1 MYSNIPTVTQ
11 AIKNIIFSNSVYINS
26 LKIGIANYTALALK
40 IKPEVEKIVGSQ
52 VNINTLVVSIKRLA
66 DTIQQQQSE
75 QDGKIDEDEKEI
87 VTGARISL
95 TGSILD
101 VDFGMEIENME
112 RILDLFDKDSD
123 IRFNIFQ
130 TKNHIK
136 LFVENINEIKKIFRN
151 ELKNQPDTIKEG
163 ISMINITLP
172 WSETEFKKTYQLLS
186 MISNILYT
194 NQILLH
200 NAFFTPNEIVLIIS
214 EGDAAKAYELLRIK
228 LYK

>member
-1 MYSNIPTVTQ
+1 MYSRIPSVSH
-11 AIKNIIFSNSVYINS
+11 AIREILYSNSLYINA
-26 LKIGIANYTALALK
+26 LETGIANYTALAIK
-40 IKPEVEKIVGSQ
+40 IKPEVEKLTKSQ
-52 VNINTLVVSIKRLA
+52 VNINTIVVGIKRLA
-66 DTIQQQQSE
+66 DLIR
-75 QDGKIDEDEKEI
+75 EKSYVSNHNLESLK
-87 VTGARISL
+87 GARISL

-136 LFVENINEIKKIFRN
+136 LFVENINEIKKIFRD

>member
-1 MYSNIPTVTQ
+1 MYSRIPSVSH
-11 AIKNIIFSNSVYINS
+11 AIREILYSNSLYINA
-26 LKIGIANYTALALK
+26 LETGIANYTALAIK
-40 IKPEVEKIVGSQ
+40 IKPEVEKLTKSQ
-52 VNINTLVVSIKRLA
+52 VNINTIVVGIKRLA
-66 DTIQQQQSE
+66 DLIR
-75 QDGKIDEDEKEI
+75 EKSYVSNDNLESLK
-87 VTGARISL
+87 GARISL

>member
-1 MYSNIPTVTQ
+1 MYSRIPSVSH
-11 AIKNIIFSNSVYINS
+11 AIREILYSNSLYINA
-26 LKIGIANYTALALK
+26 LETGIANYTALAIK
-40 IKPEVEKIVGSQ
+40 IKPEVEKLTKSQ
-52 VNINTLVVSIKRLA
+52 VNINTIVVGIKRLA
-66 DTIQQQQSE
+66 DLIR
-75 QDGKIDEDEKEI
+75 EKSYVSNDNLESLK
-87 VTGARISL
+87 GARISL

-136 LFVENINEIKKIFRN
+136 LFVENINEIKKIFRD

-186 MISNILYT
+186 MISNILYD

-200 NAFFTPNEIVLIIS
+200 NALFTPNEIVLIIS

>member
-1 MYSNIPTVTQ
+1 MYSRIPSVSH
-11 AIKNIIFSNSVYINS
+11 AIKEILYSNSLYINA
-26 LKIGIANYTALALK
+26 LETGIANYTALAIK
-40 IKPEVEKIVGSQ
+40 IKPEVEKLTKSQ
-52 VNINTLVVSIKRLA
+52 VNINTIVVGIKRLA
-66 DTIQQQQSE
+66 DLIR
-75 QDGKIDEDEKEI
+75 EKSYVSNDNLESLK
-87 VTGARISL
+87 GARISL

-214 EGDAAKAYELLRIK
+214 EVDAAKAYELLRIK

>member
-1 MYSNIPTVTQ
+1 MYSRIPSVSH
-11 AIKNIIFSNSVYINS
+11 AIKEILYSNSLYINA
-26 LKIGIANYTALALK
+26 LETGIANYTALAIK
-40 IKPEVEKIVGSQ
+40 IKPEVEKLTKSQ
-52 VNINTLVVSIKRLA
+52 VNINTIVVGIKRLA
-66 DTIQQQQSE
+66 DLIR
-75 QDGKIDEDEKEI
+75 EKSYVSNDNLESLK
-87 VTGARISL
+87 GARISL

-136 LFVENINEIKKIFRN
+136 LFVENINEIKKIFRD

-186 MISNILYT
+186 MISNILYN

-214 EGDAAKAYELLRIK
+214 EVDAAKTYELLRIK

>member
-1 MYSNIPTVTQ
+1 MYSRIPSVSH
-11 AIKNIIFSNSVYINS
+11 AIREILYSNSLYINA
-26 LKIGIANYTALALK
+26 LETGIANYTALAIK
-40 IKPEVEKIVGSQ
+40 IKPEVEKLTKSQ
-52 VNINTLVVSIKRLA
+52 VNINTIVVGIKRLA
-66 DTIQQQQSE
+66 DLIR
-75 QDGKIDEDEKEI
+75 EKSYVSNDNLESLK
-87 VTGARISL
+87 GARISL

-123 IRFNIFQ
+123 IRFNFFQ

-136 LFVENINEIKKIFRN
+136 LFVENINEIKKIFRD

>member
-1 MYSNIPTVTQ
+1 MYSRIPTVSH
-11 AIKNIIFSNSVYINS
+11 AIREILYSNSLYINA
-26 LKIGIANYTALALK
+26 LETGIANDTALAIK
-40 IKPEVEKIVGSQ
+40 IKPEVEKLTKSQ
-52 VNINTLVVSIKRLA
+52 VNINTIVVGIKRLA
-66 DTIQQQQSE
+66 DLIR
-75 QDGKIDEDEKEI
+75 EKSYVSNDNLESLK
-87 VTGARISL
+87 GARISL

-136 LFVENINEIKKIFRN
+136 LFVENINEIKKIFRD

-186 MISNILYT
+186 MISNILYD

-200 NAFFTPNEIVLIIS
+200 NALFTPNEIVLIIS

>member
-1 MYSNIPTVTQ
+1 MYSRIPSVSH
-11 AIKNIIFSNSVYINS
+11 AIKEILYSNTLYINA
-26 LKIGIANYTALALK
+26 LETGIANYTALAIK
-40 IKPEVEKIVGSQ
+40 IKPEVEKLTKSQ
-52 VNINTLVVSIKRLA
+52 VNINTIVVGIKRLA
-66 DTIQQQQSE
+66 DLIR
-75 QDGKIDEDEKEI
+75 EKSYVSNDNLESLK
-87 VTGARISL
+87 GARISL

>member
-1 MYSNIPTVTQ
+1 MYSRIPSVSH
-11 AIKNIIFSNSVYINS
+11 AIKEILYSNSLYINA
-26 LKIGIANYTALALK
+26 LETGIANYTALAIK
-40 IKPEVEKIVGSQ
+40 IKPEVEKLTKSQ
-52 VNINTLVVSIKRLA
+52 VNINTIVVGIKRLA
-66 DTIQQQQSE
+66 DLIR
-75 QDGKIDEDEKEI
+75 EKSYVSNDNLESLK
-87 VTGARISL
+87 GARISL

-186 MISNILYT
+186 MISNILYD

-200 NAFFTPNEIVLIIS
+200 NALFTPNEIVLIIS

>member
-1 MYSNIPTVTQ
+1 MYSRIPSVSH
-11 AIKNIIFSNSVYINS
+11 AIKEILYSNSLYINA
-26 LKIGIANYTALALK
+26 LETGIANYTALAIK
-40 IKPEVEKIVGSQ
+40 IKPEVEKLTKSQ
-52 VNINTLVVSIKRLA
+52 VNINTIVVGIKRLA
-66 DTIQQQQSE
+66 DLIR
-75 QDGKIDEDEKEI
+75 EKSYVSNDNLESLK
-87 VTGARISL
+87 GARISL

-123 IRFNIFQ
+123 IRFNFFQ

-136 LFVENINEIKKIFRN
+136 LFVENINEIKKIFRD

-163 ISMINITLP
+163 LSMINITLP

>member
-1 MYSNIPTVTQ
+1 MYSRIPSVSH
-11 AIKNIIFSNSVYINS
+11 AIREILYSNSLYINA
-26 LKIGIANYTALALK
+26 LETGIANYTALAIK
-40 IKPEVEKIVGSQ
+40 IKPEVEKLTKSQ
-52 VNINTLVVSIKRLA
+52 VNINTIVVGIKRLA
-66 DTIQQQQSE
+66 DLIR
-75 QDGKIDEDEKEI
+75 EKSYVSNDNLESLK
-87 VTGARISL
+87 GARISL

-136 LFVENINEIKKIFRN
+136 LFVENINEIKKIFRD

>member
-1 MYSNIPTVTQ
+1 MYSRIPSVSH
-11 AIKNIIFSNSVYINS
+11 AIKEILYSNSLYINA
-26 LKIGIANYTALALK
+26 LETGIANYTALAIK
-40 IKPEVEKIVGSQ
+40 IKPEVEKLTKSQ
-52 VNINTLVVSIKRLA
+52 VNINTIVVGIKRLA
-66 DTIQQQQSE
+66 DLIR
-75 QDGKIDEDEKEI
+75 EKSYVSNDNLESLK
-87 VTGARISL
+87 GARISL

-136 LFVENINEIKKIFRN
+136 LFVENINEIKKIFRD

>member
-1 MYSNIPTVTQ
+1 MYSRIPSVSH
-11 AIKNIIFSNSVYINS
+11 AIREILYSNNLYIKA
-26 LKIGIANYTALALK
+26 LKTGIANYTALAIK
-40 IKPEVEKIVGSQ
+40 IKPEVEKLTKSQ
-52 VNINTLVVSIKRLA
+52 VNINTIVVGIKRLA
-66 DTIQQQQSE
+66 DLIR
-75 QDGKIDEDEKEI
+75 EKSYVSNDNLESLK
-87 VTGARISL
+87 GARISL

-123 IRFNIFQ
+123 IRFNFFQ

-136 LFVENINEIKKIFRN
+136 LFVENINEIKKIFRD

-186 MISNILYT
+186 MISNILYD

-200 NAFFTPNEIVLIIS
+200 NALFTPNEIVLIIS

>member
-1 MYSNIPTVTQ
+1 MYSRIPSVSH
-11 AIKNIIFSNSVYINS
+11 AIKEILYSNSLYINA
-26 LKIGIANYTALALK
+26 LETGIANYTALAIK
-40 IKPEVEKIVGSQ
+40 IKPEVEKLTKSQ
-52 VNINTLVVSIKRLA
+52 VNINTIVVGIKRLA
-66 DTIQQQQSE
+66 DLIR
-75 QDGKIDEDEKEI
+75 EKSYVSNDNLESLK
-87 VTGARISL
+87 GARISL

>member
-1 MYSNIPTVTQ
+1 MYSRIPSVSH
-11 AIKNIIFSNSVYINS
+11 AIREILYSNSLYINA
-26 LKIGIANYTALALK
+26 LETGIANYTALAIK
-40 IKPEVEKIVGSQ
+40 IKPEVEKLTKSQ
-52 VNINTLVVSIKRLA
+52 VNINTIVVGIKRLA
-66 DTIQQQQSE
+66 DLIR
-75 QDGKIDEDEKEI
+75 EKSYVSNDNLESLK
-87 VTGARISL
+87 GARISL

-136 LFVENINEIKKIFRN
+136 LFVENINEIKKIFRD

-186 MISNILYT
+186 MISNILYD

>member
-1 MYSNIPTVTQ
+1 MYSRIPSVSH
-11 AIKNIIFSNSVYINS
+11 AIKEILYSNSLYINA
-26 LKIGIANYTALALK
+26 LETGIANYTALAIK
-40 IKPEVEKIVGSQ
+40 IKPEVEKLTKSQ
-52 VNINTLVVSIKRLA
+52 VNINTIVVGIKRLA
-66 DTIQQQQSE
+66 DLIR
-75 QDGKIDEDEKEI
+75 EKSYVSNDNLESLK
-87 VTGARISL
+87 GARISL

-123 IRFNIFQ
+123 IRFNFFQ

-136 LFVENINEIKKIFRN
+136 LFVENINEIKKIFRD

-163 ISMINITLP
+163 LSMINITLP

-186 MISNILYT
+186 MISNILYD

-200 NAFFTPNEIVLIIS
+200 NALFTPNEIVLIIS

>member
-1 MYSNIPTVTQ
+1 MYSRIPSVSH
-11 AIKNIIFSNSVYINS
+11 AIKEIVYSNSLYINA
-26 LKIGIANYTALALK
+26 LETGIANYTALAIK
-40 IKPEVEKIVGSQ
+40 IKPEVEKLTKSQ
-52 VNINTLVVSIKRLA
+52 VNINTIVVGIKRLA
-66 DTIQQQQSE
+66 DLIR
-75 QDGKIDEDEKEI
+75 EKSYVSNDNLESLK
-87 VTGARISL
+87 GARISL

-136 LFVENINEIKKIFRN
+136 LFVENINEIKKIFRD

>member
-1 MYSNIPTVTQ
+1 MYSRIPSVSH
-11 AIKNIIFSNSVYINS
+11 AIKEILYSNSLYINALES
-26 LKIGIANYTALALK
+26 GIANYTALAIK
-40 IKPEVEKIVGSQ
+40 IKPEVEKLTKSQ
-52 VNINTLVVSIKRLA
+52 VNINTIVVGIKRLA
-66 DTIQQQQSE
+66 DLIR
-75 QDGKIDEDEKEI
+75 EKSYVSNDNLESLK
-87 VTGARISL
+87 GARISL

>member
-1 MYSNIPTVTQ
+1 MYSRIPSVSH
-11 AIKNIIFSNSVYINS
+11 AIREILYSNSLYINA
-26 LKIGIANYTALALK
+26 LKTGIANYTALAIK
-40 IKPEVEKIVGSQ
+40 IKPEVEKLTKSQ
-52 VNINTLVVSIKRLA
+52 VNINTIVVGIKRLA
-66 DTIQQQQSE
+66 DLIR
-75 QDGKIDEDEKEI
+75 EKSYVSNDNLESLK
-87 VTGARISL
+87 GARISL

-136 LFVENINEIKKIFRN
+136 LFVENINEIKKIFRD

>member
-1 MYSNIPTVTQ
+1 MYSRIPSVSH
-11 AIKNIIFSNSVYINS
+11 AIKEILYSNSLYINA
-26 LKIGIANYTALALK
+26 LETGIANYTALAIK
-40 IKPEVEKIVGSQ
+40 IKPEVEKLTKSQ
-52 VNINTLVVSIKRLA
+52 VNINTIVVGIKRLA
-66 DTIQQQQSE
+66 DLIR
-75 QDGKIDEDEKEI
+75 EKSYVSNDNLESLK
-87 VTGARISL
+87 GARISL

-136 LFVENINEIKKIFRN
+136 LFVENINEMKKIFRD
-151 ELKNQPDTIKEG
+151 ELKNHPDTIKEG

-200 NAFFTPNEIVLIIS
+200 TAFFTPNEIVLIIS
-214 EGDAAKAYELLRIK
+214 EGDAAKAYELLRVK

>member
-1 MYSNIPTVTQ
+1 MYSRIPSVSH
-11 AIKNIIFSNSVYINS
+11 AIREILYSNNLYIKA
-26 LKIGIANYTALALK
+26 LKTGIANYTALAIK
-40 IKPEVEKIVGSQ
+40 IKPEVEKMTKSE
-52 VNINTLVVSIKRLA
+52 VNINTIVVGIKRFADLIQGEESYVSNDNLESIK
-66 DTIQQQQSE
+66 
-75 QDGKIDEDEKEI
+75 
-87 VTGARISL
+87 GARISL

-101 VDFGMEIENME
+101 VNFGMEIENME

-123 IRFNIFQ
+123 IRFNFFQ

-136 LFVENINEIKKIFRN
+136 LFVENINEIKKIFRD